1 MHVDGIRV
9 LLIEDNPGD
18 ARLLTEGLRDAGA
31 YGVAVE
37 HAGTL
42 RAGLQQLSQNE
53 YEVVLLDLSLPDA
66 DGLDSVIRL
75 HTAFPKPAII
85 VLTGLDDELLAA
97 RAVREGAQDYLIK
110 DSTTGHLLV
119 RAMLYAIER
128 RSAIDALQRREEHF
142 RSLIENALD
151 MITIVQRDGMIRYAS
166 PSHERVLGYRPDEL
180 VGTTVL
186 ALVHEEDATSVSA
199 SLAHVDR
206 ELAFEYRVRHRGG
219 SWRYVESF
227 ARDLSGVPG
236 VQGIVLN
243 SRDVTERHN
252 FEERLRVANQTVRAV
267 LQGSPL
273 AICATDTSGRVRTW
287 NRGAQKM
294 FGWAE
299 WEVLDR
305 KLTDVV
311 HFHSPAGTERLARG
325 EGASGFDARCR
336 RRDGQTI
343 DVEFWSELLRDASGA
358 VTGTV
363 DIFADVTERKLLEQ
377 QVRHSQKM
385 EAVARLAGGIAHDF
399 NNLLTILTGY
409 THMMLART
417 AESHPDTEDLRQM
430 ARAADRAAE
439 LTRQLLAFSRKQL
452 MHTRVLDLAAV
463 IVNMEPMLK
472 RVVGEPVEIL
482 TSIEGGAKTVRADPG
497 QIEEVILN
505 LALNARDAMPGG
517 GTIAIEVKNAEISES
532 NRGGSL
538 LAPGRYVMIS
548 FADTGDGM
556 SPEVMSHVFE
566 PFFTTKPAGKG
577 TGLGLSTSYGIVRQ
591 NGGDIQVISR
601 PGAGTTFTIHLPGVD
616 EPPDEPGERTRP
628 LEVYGSETV
637 LLVDDDEPVRGV
649 LESMLRRHGYKVLSA
664 GTADEA
670 LSHSERHAGSI
681 DVVVTDVVMPRLDGP
696 TLARQ
701 IRTRRPEV
709 KVLYISGYSGSKPPD
724 LSGHEAFLEKPFTPE
739 ALASGIRAIL
749 NPRPSPVQG

>member
-18 ARLLTEGLRDAGA
+18 VRLLTEALRDAGA

-37 HAGTL
+37 HVGTL
-42 RAGLQQLSQNE
+42 RAALDKLRDSE
-53 YEVVLLDLSLPDA
+53 YEVVLLDLSLPDGE
-66 DGLDSVIRL
+66 GLENVIRL
-75 HTAFPKPAII
+75 NTAFPKPAII
-85 VLTGLDDELLAA
+85 VLTGVNDEVTAM
-97 RAVREGAQDYLIK
+97 RAVREGAQDYLVK

-119 RAMLYAIER
+119 RAMRYAIER
-128 RSAIDALQRREEHF
+128 RSAIEALQRREEHF

-151 MITIVQRDGMIRYAS
+151 MIAIVQRDGTIRYAS
-166 PSHERVLGYRPDEL
+166 PSHERVLGHRPEEL
-180 VGTTVL
+180 VGTNVLSLIHEDDADTVVA
-186 ALVHEEDATSVSA
+186 ALGQGNG
-199 SLAHVDR
+199 
-206 ELAFEYRVRHRGG
+206 ELAFECRVRHHSGI
-219 SWRYVESF
+219 WRYVESF
-227 ARDLSGVPG
+227 ARDLTGVAG
-236 VQGIVLN
+236 VHGIVLN

-273 AICATDTSGRVRTW
+273 AICATDTEGRVRTW

-305 KLTDVV
+305 KLTELVW
-311 HFHSPAGTERLARG
+311 FHSPSNSARLS
-325 EGASGFDARCR
+325 GADGAAGFDARCR
-336 RRDGQTI
+336 RRDGRTI
-343 DVEFWSELLRDASGA
+343 DVEFWSELLRDASGN

-363 DIFADVTERKLLEQ
+363 DIFADITERRQLEQ

-399 NNLLTILTGY
+399 NNLLTIITGY

-417 AESHPDTEDLRQM
+417 GDNHPDTDDLRQM
-430 ARAADRAAE
+430 ARAAERATE

-452 MHTRVLDLAAV
+452 VNTRVLDLAEV
-463 IVNMEPMLK
+463 IANVEPMLK
-472 RVVGEPVEIL
+472 RVAGEAIEIL
-482 TSIEGGAKTVRADPG
+482 TSIEPGVKAVRADSG

-505 LALNARDAMPGG
+505 LALNARDAMPNG
-517 GTIAIEVKNAEISES
+517 GTIAIEVKNTEISES
-532 NRGGSL
+532 NRGASL

-548 FADTGDGM
+548 FTDTGDGM
-556 SPEVMSHVFE
+556 SADVMSHVFE

-591 NGGDIQVISR
+591 NGGDILVVSR
-601 PGAGTTFTIHLPGVD
+601 PGEGTTFTIHLPRVD
-616 EPPDEPGERTRP
+616 EPPDEPGEQTRP

-670 LSHSERHAGSI
+670 LQHCDGHDGAI

-701 IRTRRPEV
+701 IRAKRPGV
-709 KVLYISGYSGSKPPD
+709 RVLFISGYSGSKPPQ
-724 LSGHEAFLEKPFTPE
+724 LTANEAFLEKPFTPE
-739 ALASGIRAIL
+739 ALAAGIRTIL
-749 NPRPSPVQG
+749 KPRVPVKN

>member
-18 ARLLTEGLRDAGA
+18 ARLVREGLRDAGA
-31 YGVAVE
+31 HGVTVD
-37 HAGTL
+37 HVGTI
-42 RAGLQQLSQNE
+42 RAAIAKLEEGE
-53 YEVVLLDLSLPDA
+53 YEVILLDLNLPDG
-66 DGLDSVIRL
+66 DGLDSVVTL
-75 HTAFPKPAII
+75 HTAFPQPAII
-85 VLTGLDDELLAA
+85 VLTGLDDEVTAM
-97 RAVREGAQDYLIK
+97 RAVREGAQDYLVK
-110 DSTTGHLLV
+110 DSATGHLLV
-119 RAMLYAIER
+119 RAMRYAIER

-151 MITIVQRDGMIRYAS
+151 MITIVQRDGTIRYAS
-166 PSHERVLGYRPDEL
+166 PSHERVLGHRAEEL
-180 VGTTVL
+180 VGTNML
-186 ALVHEEDATSVSA
+186 ALVHEQDAESVAAALGHA
-199 SLAHVDR
+199 SR
-206 ELAFEYRVRHRGG
+206 ELAFEYRVRHHSGT
-219 SWRYVESF
+219 WRHVESF
-227 ARDLSGVPG
+227 ARDLTGVAG
-236 VQGIVLN
+236 VHGIVLN

-273 AICATDTSGRVRTW
+273 AICATDTEGRVRTW

-305 KLTDVV
+305 KLTELVS
-311 HFHSPAGTERLARG
+311 FHSPSSSARLSG
-325 EGASGFDARCR
+325 HDGASGFDARCR
-336 RRDGQTI
+336 RRDGKTI
-343 DVEFWSELLRDASGA
+343 DVEFWSELLRDASGN

-363 DIFADVTERKLLEQ
+363 DIFADVTERKQLEQ

-399 NNLLTILTGY
+399 NNLLTIITGY

-417 AESHPDTEDLRQM
+417 GDNHPDTEDLRQM
-430 ARAADRAAE
+430 ARAAERATE

-452 MHTRVLDLAAV
+452 VNTRVLDLGEV
-463 IVNMEPMLK
+463 IGGIEPMLK
-472 RVVGEPVEIL
+472 RVVGPSIEIL
-482 TSIEGGAKTVRADPG
+482 SSVEPGVKAVRADPG

-517 GTIAIEVKNAEISES
+517 GTVAIEVKNTEISEAD
-532 NRGGSL
+532 RGGSL
-538 LAPGRYVMIS
+538 LAPGRYVVLS

-591 NGGDIQVISR
+591 NGGDILVESR
-601 PGAGTTFTIHLPGVD
+601 PGEGTTFTIHLPRVD
-616 EPPDEPGERTRP
+616 EAPDEPGERARP

-664 GTADEA
+664 GSADEA
-670 LSHSERHAGSI
+670 LRHCDGHNGLI
-681 DVVVTDVVMPRLDGP
+681 DVMVTDVVMPRLDGP

-701 IRTRRPEV
+701 IRAKRPEV
-709 KVLYISGYSGSKPPD
+709 RVLYISGYSGSKPPQ
-724 LSGHEAFLEKPFTPE
+724 LAGNEAFLEKPFTPE
-739 ALASGIRAIL
+739 ALAASIRAIL
-749 NPRPSPVQG
+749 KPKVPVQG